1 MERLLSQEWLVIW
14 GPAQFHA
21 QQASKTVSKGRFEH
35 AFARP

>member
-1 MERLLSQEWLVIW
+1 MEHLLSQEWLVIW

-21 QQASKTVSKGRFEH
+21 QQPSKALSKGHFEH